1 MTVSMSDLPPSAAG
15 SHREG
20 SRPSGKPVERK
31 GAGRRMAV
39 AITVVMAVA
48 VGIAALSLDGSRAAA
63 ERSAQ
68 VATPQ
73 TLARADSV
81 AFLHR
86 YLGTDG
92 RVVRTDQG
100 GDTVSEGQAY
110 ALLLSVA
117 TGQATE
123 FASAWHWEQAHLQL
137 PNGLFAYHWSNG
149 AVVSNQPATDADLMT
164 AWALILAGQRF
175 ADPSYTTAGQAV
187 AAAVL
192 TNETVTVGGALE
204 LAAGPWAV
212 TSPVV
217 VNPSY
222 LAPEAMAALATAT
235 GDPRWSALATSSTDL
250 TSGLTG
256 FTPVHLLPDWVVM
269 ASTGTATP
277 VGAANGTGAPAYGLD
292 AQRSPVWLASSC
304 TATDRNVAARDW
316 NLLQHADHGGG
327 NLAYTLSGRSTS
339 AQVNPLGLVAA
350 AAAAGAA
357 GHVQSATA
365 LLDQADQQSQQFHT
379 YYGDAW
385 AALGRVLLTTNW
397 LSPCPAI
404 PPGG

>member
-1 MTVSMSDLPPSAAG
+1 MTT
-15 SHREG
+15 
-20 SRPSGKPVERK
+20 
-31 GAGRRMAV
+31 
-39 AITVVMAVA
+39 AITVVLAVA
-48 VGIAALSLDGSRAAA
+48 VGIAALSIDGSRAAA
-63 ERSAQ
+63 QRDAKTS
-68 VATPQ
+68 TPEA
-73 TLARADSV
+73 LARADSA

-86 YLGTDG
+86 YLGADG

-117 TGQATE
+117 TGQATD
-123 FASAWHWEQAHLQL
+123 FASAWHWEQTHLQL

-175 ADPSYTTAGQAV
+175 GNASYTTDGQAV

-192 TNETVTVGGALE
+192 TNETVTVGGALQ

-212 TSPVV
+212 TTPVV

-222 LAPEAMAALATAT
+222 LAPEAMATLATAT
-235 GDPRWSALATSSTDL
+235 GDPRWSTLATSSTDL

-256 FTPVHLLPDWVVM
+256 FNPVHLLPDWVVM

-277 VGAANGTGAPAYGLD
+277 VGAANGTGVPAYGLD

-304 TATDRNVAARDW
+304 TTTDRQVAARDW
-316 NLLQHADHGGG
+316 TVLQHADQGGG
-327 NLAYTLSGRSTS
+327 NLSYTLSGRANSR
-339 AQVNPLGLVAA
+339 QVNPLGLAAA

-357 GHVQSATA
+357 GHLQSADG
-365 LLDQADQQSQQFHT
+365 LLDQADEQSQQFHT

-385 AALGRVLLTTNW
+385 AALGRILLTTAW

-404 PPGG
+404 PAGG

>member
-1 MTVSMSDLPPSAAG
+1 MSVRMSDPVRTAAG
-15 SHREG
+15 NHRYG
-20 SRPSGKPVERK
+20 SSPPGRPVKRK
-31 GAGRRMAV
+31 GAFRRMAT
-39 AITVVMAVA
+39 AIIAVLAVA
-48 VGIAALSLDGSRAAA
+48 AGIAALSIDGSRATAQRAA
-63 ERSAQ
+63 SASSPL
-68 VATPQ
+68 A
-73 TLARADSV
+73 LARADSV

-86 YLGTDG
+86 YLGADG

-117 TGQATE
+117 TGQAAD
-123 FASAWHWEQAHLQL
+123 FASAWRWEQAHLQL

-175 ADPSYTTAGQAV
+175 ASPSYTTAGQTV

-204 LAAGPWAV
+204 LTAGPWAV

-222 LAPEAMAALATAT
+222 LAPEALAALATAT

-256 FTPVHLLPDWVVM
+256 FNPVHLLPDWVVM
-269 ASTGTATP
+269 ASNGTATP
-277 VGAANGTGAPAYGLD
+277 VGAANGTGVPAYGLD

-304 TATDRNVAARDW
+304 TTTDRQVAARDW
-316 NLLQHADHGGG
+316 TVLQHADHSGG
-327 NLAYTLSGRSTS
+327 NLAYTLSGRSNS
-339 AQVNPLGLVAA
+339 GQVNPLGWVAA
-350 AAAAGAA
+350 AAAAGAD
-357 GHVQSATA
+357 GHGQSATA
-365 LLDQADQQSQQFHT
+365 LLDQADEQSQQSHT

-385 AALGRVLLTTNW
+385 AALGRVLLTTDW

-404 PPGG
+404 PSAG